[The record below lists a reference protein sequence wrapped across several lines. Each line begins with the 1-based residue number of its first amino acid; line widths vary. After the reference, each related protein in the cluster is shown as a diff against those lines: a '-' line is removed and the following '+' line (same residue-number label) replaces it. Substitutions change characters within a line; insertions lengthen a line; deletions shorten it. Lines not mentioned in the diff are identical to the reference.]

1 MRPTRPRW
9 HAPDRGSRRG
19 FSLIELMTVIVILGM
34 MGAIVMVS
42 WEALFPKTKLHAA
55 VRNLSEH
62 LASARSEAISR
73 NAVFEIHYQI
83 DENRYWVRSP
93 YRLGGGF
100 ATEEEES
107 RAILNETDLEEAGLD
122 IVQVT
127 IDDQEYADGQVFVRF
142 DPLGAS
148 SAHTVQLHHPSFDA
162 WFTLE
167 VLPLTGEIR
176 FHEGA
181 FEREMPRDGEFD

>member
-1 MRPTRPRW
+1 MDGR
-9 HAPDRGSRRG
+9 SRRAG
-19 FSLIELMTVIVILGM
+19 FSLVELMVVVVILGM
-34 MGAIVMVS
+34 MGAVVMVS

-73 NAVFEIHYQI
+73 NAEFQVHYDI
-83 DENRYWVRSP
+83 DADRYWVRSP
-93 YRLGGGF
+93 YREGGGL
-100 ATEEEES
+100 AREEDEQ
-107 RAILNETDLEEAGLD
+107 RILLNETDLGEAGLD

-127 IDDQEYADGQVFVRF
+127 IDDQEYLDGPVYVRF

-148 SAHTVQLHHPSFDA
+148 SAHTIQLHHEAFDA

-176 FHEGA
+176 FHEGI
-181 FEREMPRDGEFD
+181 FEREVPREGEFD